1 MTCRGPL
8 CSCPRGRAARA
19 GSDSASGSHQ
29 CTAPQPHKTMRY
41 HRFLVN
47 LSLNIPNDVSDGT
60 GPWPQRCCRKPLRR
74 QRPSQ
79 TGERR
84 QDAGGKAA
92 RREDR
97 VEVPPS
103 LPVLPPHIT
112 FHPLR
117 PHTRTRAYPRARAHI
132 RARAHPCTQKETHAH
147 ARAPTRTRILVHI
160 AIHTH
165 THTHTHTGAQGG
177 GLLGRVN

>member
-132 RARAHPCTQKETHAH
+132 RAPVHTEGDTRSRARSHTHTHPRPH
-147 ARAPTRTRILVHI
+147 RNP
-160 AIHTH
+160 HTH
-165 THTHTHTGAQGG
+165 THTHTHRRTRWRIVGAG
-177 GLLGRVN
+177 

>member
-1 MTCRGPL
+1 
-8 CSCPRGRAARA
+8 
-19 GSDSASGSHQ
+19 
-29 CTAPQPHKTMRY
+29 MRY
-41 HRFLVN
+41 HRFLSTC
-47 LSLNIPNDVSDGT
+47 LSIYRTVSDGT
-60 GPWPQRCCRKPLRR
+60 GPLPQRCCRKPLRG

-132 RARAHPCTQKETHAH
+132 RAPVHTEGDTRSRARSHTHTHPRPH
-147 ARAPTRTRILVHI
+147 RNP
-160 AIHTH
+160 HTH
-165 THTHTHTGAQGG
+165 THTHTQAHKVEDCWG
-177 GLLGRVN
+177 GLTKAGRACRQPDKGHEWSNSGQIVVK